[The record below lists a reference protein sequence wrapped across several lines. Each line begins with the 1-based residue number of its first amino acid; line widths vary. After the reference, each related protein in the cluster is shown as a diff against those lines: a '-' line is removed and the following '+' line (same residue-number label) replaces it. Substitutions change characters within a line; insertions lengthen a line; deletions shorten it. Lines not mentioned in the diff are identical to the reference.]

1 MFLVL
6 MRPNLTFMSTSSGS
20 CLFRRKAQP
29 FKLVVF
35 TGLFLLISAALQAQ
49 DYQKSNKRFNRNYY
63 RKQTTLYAHACN
75 LLERKRNKKPKRG
88 TIAKSYRANLK
99 SSVLSIDPNTV
110 TAKVGD
116 TQPQA
121 KPLTKSFPKP
131 KVEVISE
138 QKLIELHKKED
149 IVLERNNLPKP
160 TSEKHEEIRKQISD
174 KIASKKDIFPLT
186 LAPLYFNFDQDEFS
200 IVDMEPFLIAAEYAL
215 QGRTVLIEG
224 HTDNHG
230 QDNYNVKLSI
240 KRVQKIR
247 QLMLD
252 MGVPDDRISVVGYGE
267 ELNKSKDNSE
277 QGRQENR
284 RVDFTVF

>member
-1 MFLVL
+1 
-6 MRPNLTFMSTSSGS
+6 MSTFSKS
-20 CLFRRKAQP
+20 CRFSTLQAQS
-29 FKLVVF
+29 LNGLAL
-35 TGLFLLISAALQAQ
+35 TGLFLLISIALQAQ
-49 DYQKSNKRFNRNYY
+49 DYQKYNKRFNRNYY

-75 LLERKRNKKPKRG
+75 LLERKRNQKPKRG
-88 TIAKSYRANLK
+88 SIAKSYRANMK

-110 TAKVGD
+110 TAKAGD
-116 TQPQA
+116 TQPEV
-121 KPLTKSFPKP
+121 KPLTKSLPKP

-149 IVLERNNLPKP
+149 IVLEKNHLPKP
-160 TSEKHEEIRKQISD
+160 TSEKHEEIRKLISD
-174 KIASKKDIFPLT
+174 KISSKKDIFPLT
-186 LAPLYFNFDQDEFS
+186 LAPLYFTFDQDEFS

-230 QDNYNVKLSI
+230 QDAYNVKLSI

-267 ELNKSKDNSE
+267 ELNKTKDNSE
-277 QGRQENR
+277 QARQENR

>member
-1 MFLVL
+1 M
-6 MRPNLTFMSTSSGS
+6 NTSSKDG
-20 CLFRRKAQP
+20 LLKAQILNSLA
-29 FKLVVF
+29 FMLLFVF
-35 TGLFLLISAALQAQ
+35 LSAAVHGQ
-49 DYQKSNKRFNRNYY
+49 DYQRSNKRFHRSYY

-75 LLERKRNKKPKRG
+75 LLERKRHQKPKKVN
-88 TIAKSYRANLK
+88 IAKSYRTNMK
-99 SSVLSIDPNTV
+99 PSVLSIDPNTV
-110 TAKVGD
+110 TAKAGD
-116 TQPQA
+116 TQPQV
-121 KPLTKSFPKP
+121 KPVIKSLPKP

-138 QKLIELHKKED
+138 QRLIELHKKED
-149 IVLERNNLPKP
+149 LVLEKNHLPKP
-160 TSEKHEEIRKQISD
+160 TSEKHEEIRALISN

-186 LAPLYFNFDQDEFS
+186 LAPLYFTFDQDEFS

-230 QDNYNVKLSI
+230 QDTYNVKLSI

-267 ELNKSKDNSE
+267 ELNKTKDSSE
-277 QGRQENR
+277 KARQENR
-284 RVDFTVF
+284 RVDFTIF